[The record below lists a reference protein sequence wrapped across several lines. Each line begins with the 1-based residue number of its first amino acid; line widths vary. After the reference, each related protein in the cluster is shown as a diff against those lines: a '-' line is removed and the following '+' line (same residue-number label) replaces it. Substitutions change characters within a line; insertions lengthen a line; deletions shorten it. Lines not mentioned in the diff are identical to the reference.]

1 MDACPSV
8 TSYNCA
14 MARTEEHIAELL
26 KLPVDERARVA
37 RLLLDSLDEGAS
49 DPDAEQKR
57 IDELVR
63 RARAVRDGTA
73 ELVDGDEAR
82 LRVLARLHALRSQ

>member
-1 MDACPSV
+1 MGARPE
-8 TSYNCA
+8 TTGYNKP

-37 RLLLDSLDEGAS
+37 RLLLDSLDEGTP

-57 IDELVR
+57 VDELVR

-82 LRVLARLHALRSQ
+82 RRVLARLRELRSE

>member
-1 MDACPSV
+1 
-8 TSYNCA
+8 

-37 RLLLDSLDEGAS
+37 RLLLDSLDEGAP

-57 IDELVR
+57 VDELVR
-63 RARAVRDGTA
+63 RARAVRDGTD

-82 LRVLARLHALRSQ
+82 RRVLARLRELRSE

>member
-1 MDACPSV
+1 
-8 TSYNCA
+8 

-37 RLLLDSLDEGAS
+37 RVLLDRLDEGAPN
-49 DPDAEQKR
+49 PDAERKR

-63 RARAVRDGTA
+63 RASAVRDGAA
-73 ELVDGDEAR
+73 ELIDGDEAR
-82 LRVLARLHALRSQ
+82 RRVLARFRELRAE